1 VSELLIIGER
11 LGGVKPSAASVGVI
25 LTGAV
30 LQAEGRISRGS
41 EIRIKERS
49 LAPLEKARGFGMTPS
64 TTKDPPRAIKVNN
77 DLFPLMTD
85 GLDRLKVLINSS
97 TPIIVMETSEE
108 MHAISLVR
116 AACAELK
123 MSTFEWSIADG
134 LVRSGMKESSEGQ
147 KISLPAHND
156 QNTIWTQAGR
166 TVAQMRSVLSPAG
179 ADADRM
185 ARAIALST
193 SGESA
198 AASGSSIYN
207 TREPVQALANMDSM
221 TLEAVFILKDF
232 HRHMDDPVVVRR
244 LRDVGQKFAANRRTV
259 IITAPQ
265 IAVPAE
271 LTTLVEYFDLP
282 LPDQE
287 RLHEL
292 IHEMFTRLSKTY
304 TLKLELDAAGVDAM
318 STNLR
323 GLSEEEAERAISQA
337 LVTRYALCAE
347 SVTDVLDAKK
357 QLLRHSG
364 MLEFIEASDNMAA
377 VGGLENLKHWLGQ
390 RRGAWEDAA
399 REFGLE
405 PPRGMIILG
414 VQGCGKSLC
423 ARAVAGEWKLP
434 LVKFDTSA
442 VYDKYIGETEKRI
455 RKVFQVAEGLAPC
468 VLWIDEL
475 EKVFA
480 GSGPDSASADA
491 GVSSRLLASFLSWM
505 QDRKAAVFVAATCNN
520 VSVLPPELIRKGRF
534 DELFFV
540 DLPNQAERKQI
551 FSIQLAKRKR
561 NPAEFDLEKVASA
574 AKGYSGAEI
583 DAAVQGALYGAYSE
597 KKPLATQ
604 FLLDALA
611 QTVPL
616 SITRAEEIA
625 ALREWARTRAVPA
638 SAGPGAM

>member
-1 VSELLIIGER
+1 
-11 LGGVKPSAASVGVI
+11 
-25 LTGAV
+25 
-30 LQAEGRISRGS
+30 
-41 EIRIKERS
+41 
-49 LAPLEKARGFGMTPS
+49 
-64 TTKDPPRAIKVNN
+64 
-77 DLFPLMTD
+77 MTD

-108 MHAISLVR
+108 MRAVNLVR
-116 AACAELK
+116 RACSELN
-123 MSTFEWSIADG
+123 MATFEWSIADG
-134 LVRSGMKESSEGQ
+134 LVRSGSNAAAEVHK
-147 KISLPAHND
+147 PAHID
-156 QNTIWTQAGR
+156 QSGGWTKVNSG
-166 TVAQMRSVLSPAG
+166 TLAQPHSVLSPG
-179 ADADRM
+179 
-185 ARAIALST
+185 
-193 SGESA
+193 SGESDRLTRA
-198 AASGSSIYN
+198 VMSSTGPEAASAATGGSIYN
-207 TREPVQALANMDSM
+207 TREPVQALANMESM

-244 LRDVGQKFAANRRTV
+244 LRDVGQQFSANRRTV
-259 IITAPQ
+259 ILTAPELS
-265 IAVPAE
+265 VPPE

-282 LPDQE
+282 LPDRN
-287 RLHEL
+287 RLHE
-292 IHEMFTRLSKTY
+292 IVKETFTRLSKTY
-304 TLKLELDAAGVDAM
+304 TLKLQLDAAGVDAM
-318 STNLR
+318 AANLR
-323 GLSEEEAERAISQA
+323 GLTEEESERAISQA

-347 SVTDVLDAKK
+347 TITDVLEAKK

-364 MLEFIEASDNMAA
+364 MLEFVEASENMAG

-390 RRGAWEDAA
+390 RRGAWEDSA
-399 REFGLE
+399 REFGLD
-405 PPRGMIILG
+405 PPRGMVILG

-505 QDRKAAVFVAATCNN
+505 QDRKSPVFVAATCNN
-520 VSVLPPELIRKGRF
+520 VTVLPPELIRKGRF

-551 FSIQLAKRKR
+551 FTIQLMKRKR
-561 NPAEFDLEKVASA
+561 NPAEFELEKAAAS

-583 DAAVQGALYGAYSE
+583 DAAVQGSMYAAYSE
-597 KKPLATQ
+597 KKPLSTQ
-604 FLLDALA
+604 HLLNALA

-616 SITRAEEIA
+616 STTRAEEIA
-625 ALREWARTRAVPA
+625 ALRAWAQNRAVPA
-638 SAGPGAM
+638 SASDATSANA

>member
-1 VSELLIIGER
+1 
-11 LGGVKPSAASVGVI
+11 
-25 LTGAV
+25 
-30 LQAEGRISRGS
+30 
-41 EIRIKERS
+41 
-49 LAPLEKARGFGMTPS
+49 
-64 TTKDPPRAIKVNN
+64 
-77 DLFPLMTD
+77 MTD

-97 TPIIVMETSEE
+97 TPIVVMETSEE
-108 MHAISLVR
+108 MHAVNLVR
-116 AACAELK
+116 EACGGLNMA
-123 MSTFEWSIADG
+123 TFEWSIADG
-134 LVRSGMKESSEGQ
+134 LLRSGSNTPPEGQ
-147 KISLPAHND
+147 KMSLQARID
-156 QNTIWTQAGR
+156 QATSWAQGGHSQTQTR
-166 TVAQMRSVLSPAG
+166 TSLSPGTADSRLARAMASSLGADTSAG
-179 ADADRM
+179 AA
-185 ARAIALST
+185 
-193 SGESA
+193 SA
-198 AASGSSIYN
+198 IYN
-207 TREPVQALANMDSM
+207 TREPVQALANMESM
-221 TLEAVFILKDF
+221 TVEAVFILKDF

-244 LRDVGQKFAANRRTV
+244 LRDVGQKFATNRRTV
-259 IITAPQ
+259 IITAPE
-265 IAVPAE
+265 IAVPPE
-271 LTTLVEYFDLP
+271 LATLVEYFDLP
-282 LPDQE
+282 MPDRD
-287 RLHEL
+287 RLHEI
-292 IHEMFTRLSKTY
+292 IHDTFTRLSKTY
-304 TLKLELDAAGVDAM
+304 TLKLQLDSAGVDAM
-318 STNLR
+318 SANLR
-323 GLSEEEAERAISQA
+323 GLTEEEAERAISQA
-337 LVTRYALCAE
+337 LVTRYALCPE
-347 SVTDVLDAKK
+347 SITDVLEAKK

-364 MLEFIEASDNMAA
+364 MLEFIEANDNMAA

-390 RRGAWEDAA
+390 RRGTWEDAA

-505 QDRKAAVFVAATCNN
+505 QDRKAPVFVAATCNN
-520 VSVLPPELIRKGRF
+520 VTVLPPELIRKGRF

-561 NPAEFDLEKVASA
+561 NSADFDLDNVTAT

-583 DAAVQGALYGAYSE
+583 DAAVQGALYAAYSE
-597 KKPLATQ
+597 KKPLSTQ
-604 FLLDALA
+604 SLLDALV

-616 SITRAEEIA
+616 STTRAEGIA

-638 SAGPGAM
+638 SFRDTGPVTT

>member
-1 VSELLIIGER
+1 
-11 LGGVKPSAASVGVI
+11 
-25 LTGAV
+25 
-30 LQAEGRISRGS
+30 
-41 EIRIKERS
+41 
-49 LAPLEKARGFGMTPS
+49 
-64 TTKDPPRAIKVNN
+64 
-77 DLFPLMTD
+77 MTD
-85 GLDRLKVLINSS
+85 TLDRLKVLINSS
-97 TPIIVMETSEE
+97 TPIVVMETSEE
-108 MHAISLVR
+108 MRAVNMVR
-116 AACAELK
+116 AACTALN
-123 MSTFEWSIADG
+123 MATFEWSIADG
-134 LVRSGMKESSEGQ
+134 LLRSGSNAPVQPRADQSSVWGQ
-147 KISLPAHND
+147 GGQP
-156 QNTIWTQAGR
+156 QAQSR
-166 TVAQMRSVLSPAG
+166 TALSPGGSEAE
-179 ADADRM
+179 RLT
-185 ARAIALST
+185 RAVVSSMG
-193 SGESA
+193 SGA
-198 AASGSSIYN
+198 AAAAAGGSIYN
-207 TREPVQALANMDSM
+207 TREPVQALANMESM
-221 TLEAVFILKDF
+221 TIEAVFILKDF

-244 LRDVGQKFAANRRTV
+244 LRDVGQKFSANRRTV
-259 IITAPQ
+259 IITAPEL
-265 IAVPAE
+265 AVPAE

-282 LPDQE
+282 LPDRD
-287 RLHEL
+287 RLRK
-292 IHEMFTRLSKTY
+292 IIQEMFTRLSKTY

-318 STNLR
+318 AANLR

-347 SVTDVLDAKK
+347 SVTDVLEAKK

-364 MLEFIEASDNMAA
+364 ILEFIEASDNMAA

-390 RRGAWEDAA
+390 RRGAWEDSA

-455 RKVFQVAEGLAPC
+455 RKVFQTAEGLAPC

-520 VSVLPPELIRKGRF
+520 VSALPPELIRKGRF

-540 DLPNQAERKQI
+540 DLPNQMERKQI

-561 NPAEFDLEKVASA
+561 NPAGFDLENVAA
-574 AKGYSGAEI
+574 AANGYSGAEI
-583 DAAVQGALYGAYSE
+583 DAAVQGALYAAYSE
-597 KKPLATQ
+597 KKPLSTQ
-604 FLLDALA
+604 LLLEALA

-625 ALREWARTRAVPA
+625 ALRDWARARAVPA
-638 SAGPGAM
+638 SAQSVGLAAPKQR

>member
-1 VSELLIIGER
+1 
-11 LGGVKPSAASVGVI
+11 
-25 LTGAV
+25 
-30 LQAEGRISRGS
+30 
-41 EIRIKERS
+41 
-49 LAPLEKARGFGMTPS
+49 
-64 TTKDPPRAIKVNN
+64 
-77 DLFPLMTD
+77 MTD

-97 TPIIVMETSEE
+97 TPIVVMETSEE
-108 MHAISLVR
+108 MHAVKMVR
-116 AACAELK
+116 SACAELN
-123 MSTFEWSIADG
+123 MATFEWSIADG
-134 LVRSGMKESSEGQ
+134 LVRSGSNTPPDGQ
-147 KISLPAHND
+147 RVSLQARID
-156 QNTIWTQAGR
+156 QSTMLAQAGHAY
-166 TVAQMRSVLSPAG
+166 AQMRTALSPGNAESE
-179 ADADRM
+179 RL
-185 ARAIALST
+185 ARAMKPAT
-193 SGESA
+193 GPDGTA
-198 AASGSSIYN
+198 AATAIYN
-207 TREPVQALANMDSM
+207 TREPVQALANMESM
-221 TLEAVFILKDF
+221 TVEAVFILKDF
-232 HRHMDDPVVVRR
+232 HRHMDDPIVVRR
-244 LRDVGQKFAANRRTV
+244 LRDVGQKFATNRRTV
-259 IITAPQ
+259 IITAPE

-282 LPDQE
+282 LPDRD
-287 RLHEL
+287 RLNEI
-292 IHEMFTRLSKTY
+292 IHEMYTRLSKTY
-304 TLKLELDAAGVDAM
+304 TLKLQLEAAGVDAM
-318 STNLR
+318 SANLR
-323 GLSEEEAERAISQA
+323 GLTEEEAERAISQA
-337 LVTRYALCAE
+337 LVTRYALCPE
-347 SVTDVLDAKK
+347 SVTDVLEAKK

-364 MLEFIEASDNMAA
+364 MLEFIPATDNMAA

-390 RRGAWEDAA
+390 RRGAWEDSA
-399 REFGLE
+399 RDFGLE

-505 QDRKAAVFVAATCNN
+505 QDRKSPVFVAATCNN
-520 VSVLPPELIRKGRF
+520 VTVLPPELIRKGRF

-561 NPAEFDLEKVASA
+561 NPADFDREKVAAA

-583 DAAVQGALYGAYSE
+583 DAAVQGGLYAAYSE
-597 KKPLATQ
+597 KKQLSTQ
-604 FLLDALA
+604 SLLDALS

-616 SITRAEEIA
+616 SVTRAEEIA
-625 ALREWARTRAVPA
+625 TLREWARTRAVPA
-638 SAGPGAM
+638 SAQDAGSAR